1 MNTEMGKKLEES
13 LETISQGCFQK
24 MGEFVIGGLKNGRL
38 EVNGYLPYNTIS
50 EIPKATIQKE
60 LQIIKEKFSLLMNQ
74 SQIFKDYALNV
85 GIDYY
90 LVLDTGNAGIAI
102 CSEIEGVYKEFI

>member
-1 MNTEMGKKLEES
+1 MNIEMKKELEES
-13 LETISQGCFQK
+13 LETIAKGCCQK

-38 EVNGYLPYNTIS
+38 QVDGYLPYNTIS

-60 LQIIKEKFSLLMNQ
+60 LQLIKEKFSLLMNQ

-102 CSEIEGVYKEFI
+102 CTEIEGVYNEFI